1 MIKIFVDII
10 MNGMMEKQFTFNFSD
25 DEWFAK

>member
-10 MNGMMEKQFTFNFSD
+10 MNGLMEKQFTFNFSD
-25 DEWFAK
+25 DE